1 MRTAFFG
8 LLPVC
13 LDDAL
18 EQNRQVPH
26 RHTAMQSIGF
36 HMKVK
41 STWSLFIRLKYP
53 INCDVNNISRF
64 YSYGYFWHRNYCH
77 QLS

>member
-8 LLPVC
+8 VLPVGS
-13 LDDAL
+13 DDAFK
-18 EQNRQVPH
+18 QNRQVSH

-41 STWSLFIRLKYP
+41 FTWSLFIRWKDP

-64 YSYGYFWHRNYCH
+64 YSYGCFWHRNDCN